1 MQARTSVLHEQR
13 VEVATAPAQSTRYV
27 QELAGLT
34 ALYDSAINVCVLT
47 RSRDPQL
54 ASAVSSALAEQDYL
68 RSIRVRADSPDLSGL
83 DLDGHPE
90 SSPLLADLRV
100 WIQVYSD
107 LLGAEEIG
115 LRLCSLYEA
124 MCPRFHVD
132 RVIARMVITY
142 AGAGTEWIDSRD
154 VDRSRL
160 GVKAGG
166 LPDEQS
172 GLLMRPGG
180 ILQMPTYAVGL
191 LKGESWPGNQGH
203 GAVHRSPAVPKSGPR
218 RVLLTLDG
226 L

>member
-1 MQARTSVLHEQR
+1 MQARTSAQHEPKA
-13 VEVATAPAQSTRYV
+13 EAATGPAHSTRYV
-27 QELAGLT
+27 QELAELT

-47 RSRDPQL
+47 RACIPQL
-54 ASAVSSALAEQDYL
+54 AHSVSSTLAERDYL
-68 RSIRVRADSPDLSGL
+68 RSIRVSADSPDLSGL
-83 DLDGHPE
+83 DLDEHAE
-90 SSPLLADLRV
+90 SSPLLADLRF

-132 RVIARMVITY
+132 RVMARMVITY
-142 AGAGTEWIDSRD
+142 AGAGTEWINSCD

-160 GVKAGG
+160 GLKAGG

-172 GLLMRPGG
+172 GLLTRPGA

-191 LKGESWPGNQGH
+191 LKGES
-203 GAVHRSPAVPKSGPR
+203 
-218 RVLLTLDG
+218 
-226 L
+226 

>member
-1 MQARTSVLHEQR
+1 MQAQTSVQHEPTA
-13 VEVATAPAQSTRYV
+13 EVVTGPAHSTRYV
-27 QELAGLT
+27 QELAELT

-47 RSRDPQL
+47 RSRGPQL
-54 ASAVSSALAEQDYL
+54 EQSVSSTLAERDYL
-68 RSIRVRADSPDLSGL
+68 RSIRVSADSPDLSGL
-83 DLDGHPE
+83 ELDDHAE
-90 SSPLLADLRV
+90 SSPLLADLRF

-115 LRLCSLYEA
+115 LRLCSLKEA

-142 AGAGTEWIDSRD
+142 AGAGTEWISSCD

-160 GVKAGG
+160 GVKADG

-172 GLLMRPGG
+172 GLLRRSGA
-180 ILQMPTYAVGL
+180 ILQMPTFAVGL

-203 GAVHRSPAVPKSGPR
+203 GAVHRSPAVSQSGPR

>member
-1 MQARTSVLHEQR
+1 MQARTSAQHEPKA
-13 VEVATAPAQSTRYV
+13 EAATGPAHSTRYV
-27 QELAGLT
+27 QELAELT

-47 RSRDPQL
+47 RACIPQL
-54 ASAVSSALAEQDYL
+54 AHSVSSTLAERDYL
-68 RSIRVRADSPDLSGL
+68 RSIRVSADSPDLSGL
-83 DLDGHPE
+83 DLDEHAE
-90 SSPLLADLRV
+90 SSPLLADLRF

-132 RVIARMVITY
+132 RVMARMVITY
-142 AGAGTEWIDSRD
+142 AGAGTEWINSCD

-160 GVKAGG
+160 GLKAGG

-172 GLLMRPGG
+172 GLLTRPGA